1 MKEMPIYPRAM
12 KIECRIRT
20 IFGPNRSYILPT
32 MVSERAYMD
41 MLRKKAKEME
51 LRVQPKSA
59 MSGLKTIPMDR
70 RAPASKKS
78 MTKAANKTYHP

>member
-1 MKEMPIYPRAM
+1 M

-20 IFGPNRSYILPT
+20 NFGPYRSYILPT
-32 MVSERAYMD
+32 IVSERAYIV

-51 LRVQPKSA
+51 LRVHPKSA
-59 MSGLKTIPMDR
+59 IRGLKTIPIDK